1 MASAAQREIDLGWF
15 IPTMGDTTRIGDPAA
30 ATPPSLDLFTHIART
45 AEDAGFTY
53 LLVPVMPECYEAYIS
68 CAMVSARTERIDML
82 VAARAGFI
90 AAPVMAKMLSTF
102 DQLSG
107 GRLRVN
113 LITGGDSAEMAAD
126 GLFYDHDERYDLL
139 TETVEVLKDA
149 WTRDEPFDVDGRY
162 VTARGVSVQPKPA
175 QRPHPPLYLGGMSPA
190 ARKLCAAH
198 ADVHLF
204 WGDTPAN
211 IARHVEDMTARAAEK
226 GRTLD
231 FGMRLQVVVRD
242 TEAAAWA
249 AAEELISSADDEH
262 QQSVKGRWSE
272 SHANDRM
279 KELARAEGQMVDEH
293 LWSGIATVRHGAG
306 IAIVGDPEQVAAKI
320 GEFVDA
326 GCSSFCL
333 SGYPHAEEAER
344 FGRLVMP
351 LLRERHR
358 VAEPG
363 ARAAAAVAEPV
374 LTAATENLTHSA

>member
-1 MASAAQREIDLGWF
+1 MEGTTDEKKGVQRVTKEIDLGWF
-15 IPTMGDTTRIGDPAA
+15 IPTMGDTSRLGDPTAS
-30 ATPPSLDLFTHIART
+30 TPPSLELFTHIART

-53 LLVPVMPECYEAYIS
+53 LLVPVMPECHEAYIA
-68 CAMVSARTERIDML
+68 CAMVSAQTSTIDML

-90 AAPVMAKMLSTF
+90 APTVMAKMLSTF

-126 GLFYDHDERYDLL
+126 GMFYDHDERYDVL
-139 TETVEVLKDA
+139 TETVEILKDA

-162 VTARGVSVQPKPA
+162 FTARGVNVQPRPV
-175 QRPHPPLYLGGMSPA
+175 QRPHPPFYLGGMSPA
-190 ARKLCAAH
+190 ARELCAAH

-211 IARHVEDMTARAAEK
+211 IAGHVQDMTARAAGK

-231 FGMRLQVVVRD
+231 FGMRLQVIVRE
-242 TEAAAWA
+242 TEEQAWA
-249 AAEELISSADDEH
+249 AAEELISHASAEH
-262 QQSVKGRWSE
+262 RESVKGRWSE
-272 SHANDRM
+272 SQANDRM
-279 KELARAEGQMVDEH
+279 KELATAEGHLVDEH

-306 IAIVGDPEQVAAKI
+306 IAIVGDPEQVAGKI
-320 GEFVDA
+320 AEFVDA

-351 LLRERHR
+351 LLRERFAVR
-358 VAEPG
+358 LPG
-363 ARAAAAVAEPV
+363 GGTTPAPALAGSLA
-374 LTAATENLTHSA
+374 

>member
-1 MASAAQREIDLGWF
+1 MDTAADRTIDLGWF
-15 IPTMGDTTRIGDPAA
+15 IPTMGDTSRIGDPSAG
-30 ATPPSLDLFTHIART
+30 TPPSLDLFTHIAQT

-53 LLVPVMPECYEAYIS
+53 LLVPVMPECHEAYIS

-162 VTARGVSVQPKPA
+162 LTARGVNVQPKPA

-190 ARKLCAAH
+190 ARELCAAQ

-211 IARHVEDMTARAAEK
+211 IAGHVADMRARAAAQ
-226 GRTLD
+226 GRELD
-231 FGMRLQVVVRD
+231 FGMRLQVIVRE
-242 TEAAAWA
+242 TEEAAWA
-249 AAEELISSADDEH
+249 AAEELISHASDEH
-262 QQSVKGRWSE
+262 RESVRGRWSE
-272 SHANDRM
+272 SKANDRM
-279 KELARAEGQMVDEH
+279 KELAQAEGQMVDEH

-351 LLRERHR
+351 LLRERYA

-363 ARAAAAVAEPV
+363 ARAAAATAEPSAADA
-374 LTAATENLTHSA
+374 LTG

>member
-1 MASAAQREIDLGWF
+1 MGTEIDFGWF
-15 IPTMGDTTRIGDPAA
+15 IPTMGDTARIGDPTSS
-30 ATPPSLDLFTHIART
+30 TPPSLDLFTHIAQT

-68 CAMVSARTERIDML
+68 CAMVSARTQRIDML

-90 AAPVMAKMLSTF
+90 APPVMAKMLSTF

-126 GLFYDHDERYDLL
+126 GLFYDHDERYDVL
-139 TETVEVLKDA
+139 TETVEILKDA

-162 VTARGVSVQPKPA
+162 FTARGVHVQPRPVQA
-175 QRPHPPLYLGGMSPA
+175 PHPPLYLGGMSES
-190 ARKLCAAH
+190 ARELCASH

-211 IARHVEDMTARAAEK
+211 IAKNVQDMTARAAAK

-231 FGMRLQVVVRD
+231 FGMRLQVIVRE
-242 TEAAAWA
+242 TEEQAWA
-249 AAEELISSADDEH
+249 AAEDLISAASAEH
-262 QQSVKGRWSE
+262 RESVQGRWSE
-272 SHANDRM
+272 SKANDRM
-279 KELARAEGQMVDEH
+279 KELAQAEGHLVGEH

-306 IAIVGDPEQVAAKI
+306 IAIVGNPEQVADTIA
-320 GEFVDA
+320 EFVDA

-333 SGYPHAEEAER
+333 SGYPHADEAAR
-344 FGRLVMP
+344 FGHLVMP
-351 LLRERHR
+351 LLRERFA
-358 VAEPG
+358 VKG
-363 ARAAAAVAEPV
+363 ARPGGRDSAEDTTPAAALVG
-374 LTAATENLTHSA
+374 SDG